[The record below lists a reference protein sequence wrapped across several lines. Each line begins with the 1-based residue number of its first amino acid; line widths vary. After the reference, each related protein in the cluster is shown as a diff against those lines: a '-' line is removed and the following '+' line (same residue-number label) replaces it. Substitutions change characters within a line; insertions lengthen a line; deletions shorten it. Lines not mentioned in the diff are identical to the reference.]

1 MVNRE
6 DTEFHVPFFDA
17 EGSVLDNDSTPLIH
31 DGVIVKG
38 YADKKNSKLYNIPNT
53 SSAYGEYDDVPT
65 LEPPIL
71 SLKCSDKKLDEL
83 IGNEPVI
90 LCVFA
95 SGGDCTNEGDFAT
108 PVQMSFLYQNGK
120 YLGRLPEYTL
130 RAIIYDIFGDNYVG
144 YSEDKPFFGQHA
156 LVTRMKV
163 IL

>member
-1 MVNRE
+1 M
-6 DTEFHVPFFDA
+6 
-17 EGSVLDNDSTPLIH
+17 
-31 DGVIVKG
+31 
-38 YADKKNSKLYNIPNT
+38 
-53 SSAYGEYDDVPT
+53 
-65 LEPPIL
+65 
-71 SLKCSDKKLDEL
+71 KCSDKKLDEL